1 MQVPANEQS
10 DATVSSMATVLYLG
24 TALNESIEFAFK
36 GAGLLTLGNLF
47 SGGIISKAR
56 TPAALASTFLP

>member
-10 DATVSSMATVLYLG
+10 DTTVSSMATVLYLG
-24 TALNESIEFAFK
+24 IALNESIEFAFK

-47 SGGIISKAR
+47 SGCIISKE
-56 TPAALASTFLP
+56 